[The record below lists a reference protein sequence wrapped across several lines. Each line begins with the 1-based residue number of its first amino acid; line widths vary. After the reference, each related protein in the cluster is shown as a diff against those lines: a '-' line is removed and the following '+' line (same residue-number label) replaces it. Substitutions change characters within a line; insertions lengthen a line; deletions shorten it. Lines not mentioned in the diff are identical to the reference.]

1 VRQDEPIAEL
11 VPAMSNRGLHH
22 VPVVDAKGVFV
33 GIVSQS
39 DLLAAVYESRLAQ
52 AA

>member
-1 VRQDEPIAEL
+1 
-11 VPAMSNRGLHH
+11 MSNRGLHH
-22 VPVVDAKGVFV
+22 VPVVDEHEVFR

-39 DLLAAVYESRLAQ
+39 DLLAAIYETRLAQ

>member
-1 VRQDEPIAEL
+1 
-11 VPAMSNRGLHH
+11 MSNHGLHH
-22 VPVVDAKGVFV
+22 IPVVDEDDVFV

-39 DLLAAVYESRLAQ
+39 DLLAALYESRLAQ